1 MADEGK
7 QDMSKS
13 NRFFL
18 STDQEPR
25 EPSIEET
32 EQNEDLQ
39 DRNLALQREL
49 YNTRRAVIIEQ
60 QRIRHNNEY
69 IAERKLDDGILPGV
83 RDAEEA
89 TRILEQ
95 NLQTLQQRV
104 VALETELQR
113 LNLNGANVNIQGAF
127 FQNALFYSDGEENGP
142 VVNDEEDEPV
152 SKSFQTLNRRYN
164 DRN

>member
-104 VALETELQR
+104 VALETELQM

>member
-104 VALETELQR
+104 VALETELQM

-142 VVNDEEDEPV
+142 VVNDEEYEPV